1 MAGIAYV
8 VPAIRLRQGF
18 ATEVRSGGSLIADS
32 VCFSMCCECF
42 YAWYFVPRPVPV
54 FST

>member
-18 ATEVRSGGSLIADS
+18 ATEVRFGGFLIADF
-32 VCFSMCCECF
+32 VCSPYGRECF
-42 YAWYFVPRPVPV
+42 YA
-54 FST
+54 